1 METVTS
7 ILLVVAALGLGIA
20 MVAWGSYGAV
30 QTWREDSRNKRR

>member
-20 MVAWGSYGAV
+20 MVAWGVHGAV
-30 QTWREDSRNKRR
+30 QTWREDTRNKRR